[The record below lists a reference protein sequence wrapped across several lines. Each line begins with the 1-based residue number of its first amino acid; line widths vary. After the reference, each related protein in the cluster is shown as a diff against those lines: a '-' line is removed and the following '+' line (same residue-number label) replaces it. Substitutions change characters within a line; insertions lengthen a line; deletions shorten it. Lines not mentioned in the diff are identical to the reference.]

1 MGTRTLERLPEF
13 VSACLVDGCGISGTK
28 MRQGGDLVQQ
38 DLSKCEQ
45 LWERAAEQGDDM
57 AMENLATLRQ
67 HMKLAAKR
75 VAIGNG
81 AANNMFTYQLVPWP
95 VAWFVSDDGLSG
107 IFFGSLDK
115 S

>member
-1 MGTRTLERLPEF
+1 MLELGTRTLERLPEF
-13 VSACLVDGCGISGTK
+13 VSACLVGGCGTSGTK

-57 AMENLATLRQ
+57 ARENLATLRE

-75 VAIGNG
+75 ITIGNG
-81 AANNMFTYQLVPWP
+81 AANNMFTNQLLSWY
-95 VAWFVSDDGLSG
+95 SGRLLGLCQ
-107 IFFGSLDK
+107 IMGSVVMF
-115 S
+115 